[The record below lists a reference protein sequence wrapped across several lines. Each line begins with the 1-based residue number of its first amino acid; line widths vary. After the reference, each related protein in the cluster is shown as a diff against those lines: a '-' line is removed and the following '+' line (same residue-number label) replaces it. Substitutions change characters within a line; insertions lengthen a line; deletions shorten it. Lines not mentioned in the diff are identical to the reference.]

1 VEIKMVVLESD
12 MSSPRSLLF
21 ASSTTLLVG
30 LLTTYCF
37 LPADYASNIFT
48 VSAIGVGVA
57 LSIATGVEAMG
68 GIRGLIRVDIL
79 MLWVLYGLTFLEFI
93 IPQPDVDALVSADAA
108 RNGTGA
114 ALLGFASFAVGRH
127 LVQRRGSY
135 SQLSASTDVAPG
147 SMFLVFILAAI
158 LGYLHMFLAVDFD
171 LFEVMRQML
180 LPRFSQSWGRGRF
193 GDASALLVEIGAL
206 IYLIPPIAGVI
217 YARSQNYHV
226 VQKVIVTI
234 VLLFTLYYGFASG
247 TRNILATYVITFSG
261 AYFLNK
267 PRLKLWKVLGQAG
280 IIVALLMIGMT
291 YMLEFRQV
299 GLGNFSFAERSPDT
313 LYIDRNMVTIS
324 RLTEL
329 FPSSYEFL
337 GVELPFN
344 ALIHPIPRAI
354 WPGKPE
360 GLSVSIEA
368 AMGADPGT
376 VTFASTFIGEA
387 YISGGLLG
395 VLLGGLL
402 LGAAAEMWNRVGR
415 TNSSFAHLL
424 YASGFFC
431 AALSMRSI
439 QWTTVTMLPTLALW
453 LYGKIWL
460 SQRSHQ
466 HRPAARIP
474 KKA

>member
-1 VEIKMVVLESD
+1 
-12 MSSPRSLLF
+12 
-21 ASSTTLLVG
+21 
-30 LLTTYCF
+30 
-37 LPADYASNIFT
+37 
-48 VSAIGVGVA
+48 VSAV
-57 LSIATGVEAMG
+57 
-68 GIRGLIRVDIL
+68 
-79 MLWVLYGLTFLEFI
+79 
-93 IPQPDVDALVSADAA
+93 
-108 RNGTGA
+108 
-114 ALLGFASFAVGRH
+114 
-127 LVQRRGSY
+127 
-135 SQLSASTDVAPG
+135 TDVAPG
-147 SMFLVFILAAI
+147 SIFLLFVLAAM
-158 LGYLHMFLAVDFD
+158 LGYLHMFLAVNFD
-171 LFEVMRQML
+171 PFEVMRQML
-180 LPRFSQSWGRGRF
+180 LPRFAQSWGRGRY
-193 GDASALLVEIGAL
+193 GDANALLVEIGAL
-206 IYLIPPIAGVI
+206 IYLIPPIAGLI
-217 YARSQNYHV
+217 YARSQNYTV
-226 VQKVIVTI
+226 IQKFVVTI

-247 TRNILATYVITFSG
+247 TRNILGIYVITFSG

-267 PRLKLWKVLGQAG
+267 PRLKLWQVLWQLG
-280 IIVALLMIGMT
+280 IIVALLMVGMS

-313 LYIDRNMVTIS
+313 LYIDRNMTTIS

-329 FPSSYEFL
+329 FPSVYEFL

-344 ALIHPIPRAI
+344 GLIHPIPRVI

-360 GLSVSIEA
+360 GLSVSIETA
-368 AMGADPGT
+368 LGADART

-395 VLLGGLL
+395 VLVGGLL

-415 TNSSFAHLL
+415 TNSSFAQLL

-466 HRPAARIP
+466 RRPAARIP